1 MKFVPSIN
9 KMSQMK
15 ILLVNVLH
23 TTLNEDNLPA
33 VRATSPE
40 LCATQVAKIPRR
52 CILLY
57 DAVFVSQQ
65 SDLTLWREYSIL
77 SHFSIFVF
85 NFYIQKHSYIKNV
98 GS

>member
-52 CILLY
+52 CILLLY

-65 SDLTLWREYSIL
+65 SDLTRLDAMAR
-77 SHFSIFVF
+77 IFHPVSF
-85 NFYIQKHSYIKNV
+85 FDFRL
-98 GS
+98 